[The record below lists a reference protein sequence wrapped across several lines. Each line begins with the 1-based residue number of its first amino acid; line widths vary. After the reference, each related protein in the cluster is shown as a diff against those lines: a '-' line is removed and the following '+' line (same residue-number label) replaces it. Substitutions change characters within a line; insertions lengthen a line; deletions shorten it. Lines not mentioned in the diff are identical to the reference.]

1 MIYIAPNSYLN
12 KLVNYSDDLFMDMI
26 QGISSLNNAENAF
39 KVQMAVAAK
48 IMQAGRQQGQTAIA
62 LLEAAVEGFEQSIEE
77 SSVEI
82 INQLDVLA

>member
-1 MIYIAPNSYLN
+1 
-12 KLVNYSDDLFMDMI
+12 MDMI